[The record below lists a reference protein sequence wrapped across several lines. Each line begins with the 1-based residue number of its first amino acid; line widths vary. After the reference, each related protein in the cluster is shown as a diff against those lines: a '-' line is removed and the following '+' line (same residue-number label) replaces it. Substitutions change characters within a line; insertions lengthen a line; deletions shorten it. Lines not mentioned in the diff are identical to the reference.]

1 MCYLVIA
8 YNEHIRKH
16 APIEPKRL
24 HLPSSWAEVLQNAIQ
39 NMEGES
45 YEDAILEMKRSEVV
59 TYFALDN
66 TLLKI
71 AKNFGT
77 KKSRSYREVD
87 TLG

>member
-1 MCYLVIA
+1 
-8 YNEHIRKH
+8 
-16 APIEPKRL
+16 
-24 HLPSSWAEVLQNAIQ
+24 
-39 NMEGES
+39 MEGES